1 MKTIEK
7 LDQLFS
13 EMSEA
18 EQAYCMQNQF
28 PYILSKADL
37 YLKFGT
43 EKYRKMDFFHEPS
56 ARADAE
62 DLEAIRL
69 GCEQIMQG
77 RGFTAEKPFLNIG
90 VSGFYRLMELFHF
103 DYESRETKY
112 AFHVGEQR
120 GALDIITFTHRMDD
134 RKATMFNFCA
144 MPDKE

>member
-18 EQAYCMQNQF
+18 EQAYCTQNQL
-28 PYILSKADL
+28 PYIFTKAEL
-37 YLKFGT
+37 FLKIGAD
-43 EKYRKMDFFHEPS
+43 KYRKEDFFHEPS
-56 ARADAE
+56 ERADAD

-77 RGFTAEKPFLNIG
+77 RGFAAEKPLQNIG

-134 RKATMFNFCA
+134 RKATLFNFCA